1 MDGCLETDNTVQVLL
16 LLLEQFKS
24 KLENVAKVSMMQ
36 LIFSSPTHD
45 WSSLSKPWIFPERAC
60 HYLSIICQSC
70 SVLLKQYLGLI
81 RICFVLRETAKSIGK
96 NRHKVKDLGCLYF
109 SVFSLC
115 DLWLFVEM
123 WWFWQTE
130 ILQIINIS
138 SNWQPRNVFTPQSRS
153 KDIRVWENP
162 FKTCK
167 VHIFW
172 TGIFQKSKQRKL
184 F

>member
-1 MDGCLETDNTVQVLL
+1 
-16 LLLEQFKS
+16 
-24 KLENVAKVSMMQ
+24 MMQ
-36 LIFSSPTHD
+36 LIFSFPTHD

-138 SNWQPRNVFTPQSRS
+138 SNWQPRNVFTLHPTINWQNPGVE
-153 KDIRVWENP
+153 KFVWN
-162 FKTCK
+162 KWRYLKNQITNY
-167 VHIFW
+167 FW
-172 TGIFQKSKQRKL
+172 G
-184 F
+184 